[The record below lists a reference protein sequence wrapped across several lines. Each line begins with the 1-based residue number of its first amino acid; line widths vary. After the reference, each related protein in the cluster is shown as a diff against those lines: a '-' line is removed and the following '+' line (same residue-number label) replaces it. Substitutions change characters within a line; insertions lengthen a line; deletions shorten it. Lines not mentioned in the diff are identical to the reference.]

1 MGCQTFKKM
10 SIDSDPLIQFYEKSG
25 SSKSIID
32 KNIYL

>member
-1 MGCQTFKKM
+1 MGCQTLKKM
-10 SIDSDPLIQFYEKSG
+10 SIDSDIQFYEKSG